1 MKILPINN
9 YNYQN
14 KQNQTNF
21 QARMLNLY
29 GRTCLPAEILGKITK
44 VVDGS
49 VTTIKLYHILERN
62 PDDVLISNTTTNRMG
77 TANEFYEKLVKAVH
91 DAKYTND
98 PKPVEFYG

>member
-1 MKILPINN
+1 MKILPVNN

-44 VVDGS
+44 VVDRG
-49 VTTIKLYHILERN
+49 VTNIKLYHIAERN
-62 PDDVLISNTTTNRMG
+62 PEDLLMSTTISRIG
-77 TANEFYEKLVKAVH
+77 A
-91 DAKYTND
+91 
-98 PKPVEFYG
+98 G